1 MFRHYRR
8 TFGKTSRMMKAKRAS
23 TASCPLRSLTAAVM
37 DTETTSLD
45 VKKARI
51 LEIGVVPMI
60 DGVMDS
66 RNAFSTHVNPREKIP
81 DESRAIH
88 GITDE
93 MVADAPGFD
102 TAYKAYLAFAGDHLI
117 LGYSLGFDLA
127 MLKYENER
135 SGIPWKVPRSL
146 DVRDLVRVLNPPLPD
161 FSLDKIA
168 AWLGVEV
175 KDRHTAVGDAI
186 VTGEVFLALL
196 PRLRDKGIRTLAEA
210 EDACRKRR
218 PAAEEGPAEWQTAAE
233 ARPATGALA
242 RVDSYPYR
250 HRVKDVMASPPLS
263 IAGDRTLH
271 EALDTIVARKVSS
284 LFVPP
289 ALAHAPHGIITER
302 DILRAIAADPAGALK
317 KPVSSAATFPL
328 AAVSTED
335 FLYSAF
341 GRMQRKR
348 YRHLGVVDATGEL
361 VGALTQRDLL
371 RQRADDAI
379 ALTDAM
385 DEAAGVNELAVVWRK
400 LADAARAL
408 VAEDVDPRD
417 IAAIISGEVCSLTA
431 RAAEIAEREMTAKRP
446 HGLSFAVMVLGSGGR
461 GESLLAM
468 DQDNALIYEGDGEP
482 WLKAL
487 ALRMNAILDEVG
499 VPYCK
504 GGVMARNEAWRK
516 DSAAWRKQVSGWL
529 SRSDPQDILN
539 ADIFFDALPVHG
551 DVQLAEALR
560 RDAITAASQ
569 SVGFL
574 KLMTLN
580 AATADPPL
588 GWFGRFRLEE
598 DGRMD
603 LKRGGIMPIF
613 ASARVQALRHRIL
626 ARPTALRLE
635 ALRQVPDSPGKVID
649 QLLEAHKI
657 QLGAILH
664 QQLADI
670 ERGIPPSSRVDPKDV
685 PQTEKERLKWA
696 LEQVKSVRD
705 LLGDPVG

>member
-1 MFRHYRR
+1 
-8 TFGKTSRMMKAKRAS
+8 
-23 TASCPLRSLTAAVM
+23 
-37 DTETTSLD
+37 
-45 VKKARI
+45 
-51 LEIGVVPMI
+51 
-60 DGVMDS
+60 
-66 RNAFSTHVNPREKIP
+66 
-81 DESRAIH
+81 
-88 GITDE
+88 
-93 MVADAPGFD
+93 
-102 TAYKAYLAFAGDHLI
+102 
-117 LGYSLGFDLA
+117 
-127 MLKYENER
+127 
-135 SGIPWKVPRSL
+135 
-146 DVRDLVRVLNPPLPD
+146 
-161 FSLDKIA
+161 
-168 AWLGVEV
+168 
-175 KDRHTAVGDAI
+175 
-186 VTGEVFLALL
+186 
-196 PRLRDKGIRTLAEA
+196 
-210 EDACRKRR
+210 
-218 PAAEEGPAEWQTAAE
+218 
-233 ARPATGALA
+233 
-242 RVDSYPYR
+242 
-250 HRVKDVMASPPLS
+250 
-263 IAGDRTLH
+263 
-271 EALDTIVARKVSS
+271 
-284 LFVPP
+284 
-289 ALAHAPHGIITER
+289 
-302 DILRAIAADPAGALK
+302 
-317 KPVSSAATFPL
+317 
-328 AAVSTED
+328 
-335 FLYSAF
+335 
-341 GRMQRKR
+341 
-348 YRHLGVVDATGEL
+348 
-361 VGALTQRDLL
+361 
-371 RQRADDAI
+371 
-379 ALTDAM
+379 
-385 DEAAGVNELAVVWRK
+385 
-400 LADAARAL
+400 
-408 VAEDVDPRD
+408 
-417 IAAIISGEVCSLTA
+417 VCSLTA

-446 HGLSFAVMVLGSGGR
+446 DGLSFAVMVLGSGGR

-516 DSAAWRKQVSGWL
+516 DSAAWRKQVSGLL

-657 QLGAILH
+657 LLAAILH

-685 PQTEKERLKWA
+685 PQTEKDRLKWA